1 MNHNLEKIIREIIS
15 EKVISTQK
23 ELSDILKAYGVNIAQ
38 SNLSKKLR
46 DFNIIRRFNENGESY
61 YWAPHKNIQ
70 IQDSINRFV
79 SSIAD
84 NGDIIILKSH
94 PGTARVVGQIID
106 ERFPKEKIL
115 GTIADNN
122 TIIVIPKNRK
132 TIKSLVDELRQNFI
146 EEFD

>member
-1 MNHNLEKIIREIIS
+1 MMNHNLEKIIREIIS
-15 EKVISTQK
+15 EKIVSTQK

-70 IQDSINRFV
+70 AQDSINEFALC
-79 SSIAD
+79 ITD
-84 NGDIIILKSH
+84 NGNIIVVKTQ
-94 PGTARVVGQIID
+94 PGTASIIGQIID

-115 GTIADNN
+115 GTVAGYD
-122 TIIVIPKNRK
+122 TLIIVPKNKKDISLLIKELKEKFIRK
-132 TIKSLVDELRQNFI
+132 
-146 EEFD
+146 